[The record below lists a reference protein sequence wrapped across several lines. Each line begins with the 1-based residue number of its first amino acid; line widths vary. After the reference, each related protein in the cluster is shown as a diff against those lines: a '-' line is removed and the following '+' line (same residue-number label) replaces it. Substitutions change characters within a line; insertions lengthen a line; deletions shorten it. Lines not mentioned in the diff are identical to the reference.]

1 MKNRFYN
8 KLSFRLIVPIIL
20 ILLINLAIFA
30 FYTLSELEKELIK
43 TSSQN
48 SYNISDIIKRS
59 TRYSMLLN
67 RRYDV
72 HQIIN
77 TIGNEAGIE
86 KVRIY
91 NKQGMIIFSS
101 DTTEILSQVDMTAEA
116 CIVCHVN
123 NRQVSYL
130 PEKDRIRIF
139 RNPRGEKV
147 MGLINP
153 INNEKDCS
161 NAACHAHSANQEIL
175 GVLDVVVSMRS
186 MEDVIH
192 SNNNRIIT
200 NAITISGIISVFIW
214 MFITFLV
221 NKPLKKISR
230 GMEEIGNGNLDFRI
244 DVHSHNELGNMAS
257 RFNDMSAR
265 LDQAYR
271 EIKQWSETLNEKVNE
286 KTEELKKIYQQ
297 IIQIEKL
304 ASLGKL
310 SATVAHELNNP
321 LEGILTYSKLITKKL
336 SKLDKD
342 SELDKMIQYLNL
354 ISDESAR
361 CGRIV
366 KDLLLFSHRDDEAFV
381 TGDIVKIVEKSVL
394 LINHHLEMNRIK
406 LVRDYSSDSIILQC
420 DTQKLQQ
427 ALISLLINAIE
438 SMNACGTI
446 TIELKKENRKAIL
459 RIKDEGSG
467 ISEKDLPH
475 IFEPFYTTK
484 KDMKGTGLGLAV
496 AYGIIEQHKGT
507 IQVESTSPQGTVFK
521 ILLPI
526 Q

>member
-1 MKNRFYN
+1 MTNKFYN
-8 KLSFRLIVPIIL
+8 KLSFRLIISISL

-30 FYTLSELEKELIK
+30 FYTLTELEKELVK
-43 TSSQN
+43 SSAQN
-48 SYNISDIIKRS
+48 SYNLSDVIKRS

-72 HQIIN
+72 HQIVN
-77 TIGNEAGIE
+77 TIGHEPGIE

-101 DTTEILSQVDMTAEA
+101 DTTEVLTQVDMTAEA

-123 NRQVSYL
+123 NRKVSFV

-139 RNPRGEKV
+139 KNDEGEKL

-161 NAACHAHSANQEIL
+161 NAACHAHSSSQEIL
-175 GVLDVVVSMRS
+175 GVLDVVVSMKNVES
-186 MEDVIH
+186 VIQ
-192 SNNNRIIT
+192 SNNQRIIT
-200 NAITISGIISVFIW
+200 NTLLISGIISLFVW

-221 NKPLKKISR
+221 NKPLKRISS
-230 GMEEIGNGNLDFRI
+230 GMEEIGKGNLDYRI
-244 DVHSHNELGNMAS
+244 NVHSHNELGSMAS
-257 RFNDMSAR
+257 RFNEMSKR
-265 LDQAYR
+265 LDLAYR
-271 EIKQWSETLNEKVNE
+271 EIREWSETLNEKVNE

-336 SKLDKD
+336 SKSQKD
-342 SELDKMIQYLNL
+342 DEHTKIIQYLTL

-366 KDLLLFSHRDDEAFV
+366 KDLLLFSHRDDEAFI
-381 TGDIVKIVEKSVL
+381 TENIVAVVDKSLL
-394 LINHHLEMNRIK
+394 LINHHLEINNIK
-406 LVRDYSSDSIILQC
+406 LVRNYSEECVTLQC
-420 DTQKLQQ
+420 DAQKLQQ
-427 ALISLLINAIE
+427 ALICLLINAIE
-438 SMNACGTI
+438 AMNSSGTI
-446 TIELKKENRKAIL
+446 CIEIRKENRKAIL
-459 RIKDEGSG
+459 RVKDTGSG

-507 IQVESTSPQGTVFK
+507 IQVESTSPEGTVFK
-521 ILLPI
+521 IILPI